1 MTVALTSPVTGGAQT
16 GFTTPAWVLTVDTP
30 RNLNSKMWAVTS
42 GTGTITGVDFN
53 SASSPFK
60 IEVSRPVAL
69 RAVPPAN
76 AITGIIANSIPVN
89 EYRVTV
95 WKGARPAAN
104 NVAITAQTVV
114 TMRIP
119 AGTDTYEPEDI
130 RAMISLVVGAL
141 NQVSAGLGDTVVSG
155 VL

>member
-1 MTVALTSPVTGGAQT
+1 MTVALSSPVTGAAQT
-16 GFTTPAWVLTVDTP
+16 GFTTPAWVLTADTP

-42 GTGTITGVDFN
+42 ATGTVTGVDFN

-60 IEVSRPVAL
+60 IEVSRPVVL

-89 EYRVTV
+89 EYRWTC
-95 WKGARPAAN
+95 WKGAKPAAN
-104 NVAITAQTVV
+104 NVAITAQAILTVRV
-114 TMRIP
+114 P

-130 RAMISLVVGAL
+130 RAMLSLIIGAL
-141 NQVSAGLGDTVVSG
+141 NQQSAGFGDTAVSG